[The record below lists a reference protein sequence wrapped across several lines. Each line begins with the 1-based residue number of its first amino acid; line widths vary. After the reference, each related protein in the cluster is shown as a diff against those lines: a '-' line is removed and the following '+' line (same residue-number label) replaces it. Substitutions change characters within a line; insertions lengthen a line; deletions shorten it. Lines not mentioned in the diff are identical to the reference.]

1 MEIVSWDDD
10 IPNME
15 SHKIHVPKH
24 QPDGNGGMGWLII
37 MGHCLI
43 PGTNQRRHATGNRL
57 SPPRGGACWHLGGRC
72 KGPPALDV
80 CLLIAEKNGDMLVVV
95 GNSYQYGTYS

>member
-1 MEIVSWDDD
+1 MPQEIA
-10 IPNME
+10 
-15 SHKIHVPKH
+15 
-24 QPDGNGGMGWLII
+24 
-37 MGHCLI
+37 CL
-43 PGTNQRRHATGNRL
+43 PHAED
-57 SPPRGGACWHLGGRC
+57 GGACWHLGGRC

>member
-1 MEIVSWDDD
+1 MMEIVSWDDD

-57 SPPRGGACWHLGGRC
+57 SPPRGRWRSLLAPWRSLQ
-72 KGPPALDV
+72 GPPCFR
-80 CLLIAEKNGDMLVVV
+80 CLLVDSREKWGHVSC
-95 GNSYQYGTYS
+95 GW